1 MSSSLFRSVA
11 LALLVLLSVAHSQEG
26 PVASLGF
33 QGPPPIQDNSFLLEE
48 AYNQEDG
55 VIQHISSFTRLSDT
69 HDWVY
74 SFTEEWPV
82 PGHPRHQVSY
92 TMLAAH
98 NGGFPDSGAGLG
110 DFGLNYRFQ
119 LIGSGE
125 SKVAF
130 APRFTVLFPTGSSSQ
145 GRSLGGVAWQGN
157 LPLSIELSKKF
168 VTHWNAGATI
178 VPNARNAAGDEATA
192 SSYSGGASVVWLA
205 HPQFNVLLESLF
217 VRAQSI
223 EGPGQTP
230 WSNSVLVSPGVRWAF
245 NLRGGLQIVPGVAV
259 PVGVGPS
266 AGQTGVFVYLS
277 LEHPFRWA
285 AGRRE

>member
-1 MSSSLFRSVA
+1 MPSSLFRS
-11 LALLVLLSVAHSQEG
+11 LALLLVTAFGVAHSQEG
-26 PVASLGF
+26 PVAALMT
-33 QGPPPIQDNSFLLEE
+33 QPPPIQDNSFLLEE

-55 VIQHISSFTRLSDT
+55 VIQHISTFTRTTDT

-82 PGHPRHQVSY
+82 PGHARHQVSY

-98 NGGFPDSGAGLG
+98 NGGFPASGAGLG
-110 DFGLNYRFQ
+110 DFGLNYRYQ
-119 LIGSGE
+119 LVGNGE

-130 APRFTVLFPTGSSSQ
+130 APRFTVLLPTGSPSQ
-145 GRSLGGVAWQGN
+145 GRGFGGVSWQGN
-157 LPLSIELSKKF
+157 LPLSVQLNQKF
-168 VTHWNAGATI
+168 VTHWNAGGTV
-178 VPNARNAAGDEATA
+178 VPHARNSAGDRATA

-217 VRAQSI
+217 VRYQSI
-223 EGPGQTP
+223 EGAHQTS
-230 WSNSVLVSPGVRWAF
+230 WSNSVLLSPGVRCAF

-266 AGQTGVFVYLS
+266 GGQTGVFAYLS
-277 LEHPFRWA
+277 FEHPFRWA
-285 AGRRE
+285 TGRKQ

>member
-1 MSSSLFRSVA
+1 MPSSLFRSIAVA
-11 LALLVLLSVAHSQEG
+11 VVLLISAAYSQEG
-26 PVASLGF
+26 PLATLAF
-33 QGPPPIQDNSFLLEE
+33 TPPPPIQDNSFLLEE

-69 HDWVY
+69 PDWVY

-92 TMLAAH
+92 TVLAAH
-98 NGGFPDSGAGLG
+98 NGGFPNSGAGLG
-110 DFGLNYRFQ
+110 DFGLNYRYQ

-125 SKVAF
+125 SRLAF
-130 APRFTVLFPTGSSSQ
+130 APRFSLFFPTGSSSE
-145 GRSLGGVAWQGN
+145 GRSVGGVAWQGN
-157 LPLSIELSKKF
+157 LPLSIQLNQKF
-168 VTHWNAGATI
+168 VTHWNAGATV
-178 VPNARNAAGDEATA
+178 VPNARNAEGIKATA

-223 EGPGQTP
+223 DGPGQTQ
-230 WSNSVLVSPGVRWAF
+230 WSNSVLLSPGVRWAF
-245 NLRGGLQIVPGVAV
+245 NLRGDLQIVPGVAV

-277 LEHPFRWA
+277 FEHPFRWA